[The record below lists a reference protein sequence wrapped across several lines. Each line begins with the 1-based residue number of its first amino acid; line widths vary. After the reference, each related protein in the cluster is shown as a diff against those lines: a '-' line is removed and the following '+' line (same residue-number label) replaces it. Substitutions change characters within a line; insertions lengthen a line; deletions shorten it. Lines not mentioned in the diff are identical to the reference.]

1 MGRVPKERI
10 SMISSTLKVGDKFTD
25 LNRTFEVL
33 SVVEPGIYISKCI
46 ETIPIDALTSVDTK
60 KVEKKV
66 EVKEEVKEAAELDS
80 FNKYTK
86 TEINRLNVAELE
98 KVCDKLGLEKSTGT
112 EMKKAIIKKL
122 GL

>member
-1 MGRVPKERI
+1 
-10 SMISSTLKVGDKFTD
+10 MISSTLKVGDKFTD

-46 ETIPIDALTSVDTK
+46 KVDPIEFATNEPVK
-60 KVEKKV
+60 AEKK
-66 EVKEEVKEAAELDS
+66 EEPKEEAQLDS

-86 TEINRLNVAELE
+86 TEINRLNVSELE
-98 KVCDKLGLEKSTGT
+98 KVCDQLGLEKSTGMA
-112 EMKKAIIKKL
+112 MKKAIIEKL

>member
-1 MGRVPKERI
+1 
-10 SMISSTLKVGDKFTD
+10 MISSTLKVGDKFTD

-33 SVVEPGIYISKCI
+33 SVVEPGVYISKCI
-46 ETIPIDALTSVDTK
+46 KVDQ
-60 KVEKKV
+60 VEFAINTP
-66 EVKEEVKEAAELDS
+66 VKEEVKEEPKEEAQLDS

-98 KVCDKLGLEKSTGT
+98 KVCDQLGLEKGTGKA
-112 EMKKAIIKKL
+112 MKEAIIKKL